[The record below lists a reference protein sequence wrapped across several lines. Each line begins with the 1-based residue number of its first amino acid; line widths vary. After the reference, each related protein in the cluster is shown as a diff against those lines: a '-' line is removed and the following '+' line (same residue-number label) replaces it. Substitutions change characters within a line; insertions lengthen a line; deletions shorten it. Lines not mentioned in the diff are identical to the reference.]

1 MFAINMI
8 LMALPA
14 VLVTVVPVLLL
25 LLIGDWLRDEYKEAH
40 NGGRG

>member
-14 VLVTVVPVLLL
+14 LLAIVVPVLLL
-25 LLIGDWLRDEYKEAH
+25 LLIGDWLRDEYKQAP
-40 NGGRG
+40 NGGGG

>member
-8 LMALPA
+8 LMVLPA
-14 VLVTVVPVLLL
+14 VLVIVVPVLLL
-25 LLIGDWLRDEYKEAH
+25 LLIGDWLRDEYKQVR